1 MKNCSW
7 FSFRGPLCSCETKT
21 QLFFIKWFSP
31 CSVSVWIVLPVN
43 ASQPMPCCLT
53 QCYSCT
59 LRVDILP
66 SDICLKFPN
75 AQIWHKNWSKGH
87 PPGYCSWVESS
98 HLKVQD
104 LFASAHLSCKNRM
117 KKTLPDRLAQT
128 SKCTGDCKAEVL
140 HKVINC

>member
-1 MKNCSW
+1 MNSVTPARGRCARMKNCFW
-7 FSFRGPLCSCETKT
+7 FSFRGSLDSCETKT
-21 QLFFIKWFSP
+21 RLFLIKYFRTGFP
-31 CSVSVWIVLPVN
+31 HCSVSAWMVLPVN
-43 ASQPMPCCLT
+43 PSQPMPCCLT

-104 LFASAHLSCKNRM
+104 LFTSAHLSCKNRM
-117 KKTLPDRLAQT
+117 NSSCWACSHQ
-128 SKCTGDCKAEVL
+128 
-140 HKVINC
+140 